1 MGVIKKYISRQEIV
15 LYVMGVSLVCT
26 TLFFGCQEM
35 NSNPADENY
44 IINIGKI
51 QRRLGYTSQQT
62 TSGRSTVRK
71 ASSYSVNNN
80 ALTAVNILILGA
92 VVVSGV
98 DGRRKGVPYSNAE
111 PLIGDTKK
119 DLETDLVNS
128 LEFVRS
134 FLLPS
139 SSVSALLKL
148 PPDSVG
154 KWQIVAIAVNHQGDD
169 LPPVG
174 NLVTGDKKKDILYV
188 GFSTKLYTTGDLTG
202 HKIAKTLTIRRNC
215 FNEEPVKGCATY
227 DTGKKPIVSAPV
239 EVVGIR
245 INGVDQ
251 FAPSFLPIY
260 VRDSTPDDPNFPKDS
275 LYFPSDAKKRLNVFV
290 EEHKR
295 KKKPKIKTL
304 TVITTHSENSAE
316 SVACHK
322 ELELEECEKQY
333 YKVRIP

>member
-1 MGVIKKYISRQEIV
+1 MNNDPANEIP
-15 LYVMGVSLVCT
+15 YT
-26 TLFFGCQEM
+26 I
-35 NSNPADENY
+35 D
-44 IINIGKI
+44 IGKI
-51 QRRLGYTSQQT
+51 QKQLGYTSQHT
-62 TSGRSTVRK
+62 ASGGSVATVK
-71 ASSYSVNNN
+71 ASSGFVHDNVAMS
-80 ALTAVNILILGA
+80 AVNVLILGA
-92 VVVSGV
+92 VAVSGV

-134 FLLPS
+134 FFLPS
-139 SSVSALLKL
+139 TSVSALLKL

-188 GFSTKLYTTGDLTG
+188 GFSTKLYNTGDLNG
-202 HKIAKTLTIRRNC
+202 HKITETLTIQRNC

-251 FAPSFLPIY
+251 LAPWFLPIY

-275 LYFPSDAKKRLNVFV
+275 LYFPSDAKKRLSVFV

-295 KKKPKIKTL
+295 KKKPEIKTL
-304 TVITTHSENSAE
+304 TVITTHSKNPAE
-316 SVACHK
+316 SVACRE